1 MKNTGETDVKRTKWL
16 GWIGIGILLLLS
28 GRLSFANEL
37 SLPRKITLKY
47 DRTHHYQLVNLKY
60 QVPKKLKFALIL
72 SGGGARGFAH
82 IGVLKALEE
91 HHIPIHLIVGCSIG
105 SLIGGFYAAGYDAD
119 QLTRIIKGIDWRNLY
134 SDETYRTNLFW
145 SQKSEPRRHQL
156 ELRFDRGIPYI
167 PSSISPGQK
176 IFDVIYSRLQKAT
189 FQAAND
195 FDRLRIPFRAVA
207 TDLISGR
214 RVVLRKG
221 DLAEAIS
228 ASSAVPLLFA
238 PVEWDGMWLA
248 DGGIR
253 DNLPVDVALENGADF
268 TLAVDVTSPLRTPQE
283 MRSPWQIAD
292 QVTTIMMQEPTR
304 ESRRL
309 ADMVIYPSVGNHSAS
324 NFSDIDSLI
333 QAGYRA
339 TLQNIDS
346 IKKRIKIRQE
356 ELWGKNEYLG
366 RTEEVKIIGLK
377 NARLDTLR
385 KKLFTRPKQ
394 SLYLYDIYRDLYR
407 FYRTGLFSDAYVLL
421 KGLPGSYEVEFHL
434 TENPVIKEISFVN
447 NRVVSDSVLRS
458 KIKIPT
464 NRILNIRQLF
474 EQLDALRTFYVRSGY
489 SLADVNRI
497 VYRPENQSLIIELQE
512 GRIEKIVL
520 TGNRITRDYIILREF
535 PLKEGEIFRTKPAV
549 QGIRNIYSTGLF
561 QRVNLNILR
570 GDSGYIIKIKVKEKR
585 YLLMRLG
592 GNASLERKG
601 KVFLELAEDNLF
613 GREMKASLWG
623 AIGVLDRQAEF
634 KIYSV
639 RLFNSLLTY
648 RLLFYYRERWDRYY
662 SEFSLI
668 GNYITIRRGVRFI
681 LGQQI
686 ERLGLISAEIR
697 WDGISIHSKESR
709 FPHSDEYRIRSL
721 IIRSVVDKRDKL
733 PFPDRG
739 IYNRWFWES
748 GNQRLLQSS
757 TAFTRFFISLEGYY
771 PLTQQVNFHIG
782 ASGGIA
788 DLTMPFSEFFTLGGM
803 ENFPGLYER
812 ERFGRQMLHFSNE
825 LRYKFRWRLPIDFYL
840 SVHFHVGATWSSTE
854 ETVRRSDFLTSL
866 GASAAV
872 NSLFGPIRL
881 TYGYLDRHRSMLYFS
896 IGYDF

>member
-1 MKNTGETDVKRTKWL
+1 MGAQ
-16 GWIGIGILLLLS
+16 LL
-28 GRLSFANEL
+28 FAEEM
-37 SLPRKITLKY
+37 PVTRKITLKY
-47 DRTHHYQLVNLKY
+47 DSTRQYKIKNIDFR
-60 QVPKKLKFALIL
+60 VPRKLKLALVL

-91 HHIPIHLIVGCSIG
+91 EHITVHLIVGCSIG
-105 SLIGGFYAAGYDAD
+105 SLIGGFYAAGYNAD
-119 QLTRIIKGIDWRNLY
+119 QLTRIVKSIDWSNLY

-145 SQKSEPRRHQL
+145 AQKSEPRRHQL

-176 IFDVIYSRLQKAT
+176 IFDTIYSRLQRAT

-195 FDRLRIPFRAVA
+195 FDRLRISFRAVA

-214 RVVLRKG
+214 RVVLGKG

-253 DNLPVDVALENGADF
+253 DNLPVDVALENGADL

-304 ESRRL
+304 ESRQL
-309 ADMVIYPSVGNHSAS
+309 ADLVIFPPVENHSAS

-333 QAGYRA
+333 EAGYRA
-339 TLQNIDS
+339 ALQNIDS
-346 IKKRIKIRQE
+346 IKKLIAIRQKK
-356 ELWGKNEYLG
+356 LWGENEYLG
-366 RTEEVKIIGLK
+366 RVGKITVVGLK
-377 NARLDTLR
+377 NVKLDSLE
-385 KKLFTRPKQ
+385 KNMFTHPQQ

-407 FYRTGLFSDAYVLL
+407 FHRTGLFSDAYVLL
-421 KGLPGSYEVEFHL
+421 RGSASNSTVEFHL
-434 TENPVIKEISFVN
+434 TENPVIKKIEFRNHSVIP
-447 NRVVSDSVLRS
+447 DSVLRA
-458 KIKIPT
+458 KVNIPVNT
-464 NRILNIRQLF
+464 ILNLADLF
-474 EQLDALRTFYVRSGY
+474 ERLDSLRTFYVQSGY
-489 SLADVNRI
+489 SLADVKQI
-497 VYRPENQSLIIELQE
+497 VYHPQNQSLSIEMEE
-512 GRIEKIVL
+512 GHIEKIVID
-520 TGNRITRDYIILREF
+520 GNKKTRDYIILREF
-535 PLKEGEIFRTKPAV
+535 PLKEGEIFRTRPAV
-549 QGIRNIYSTGLF
+549 QGVRNIYSTGLF
-561 QRVNLNILR
+561 QRVNLNIMP
-570 GDSGYIIKIKVKEKR
+570 GNSGYIIKIKVKEKK

-592 GNASLERKG
+592 GSASLERKG

-613 GREMKASLWG
+613 GREMKLSIWG
-623 AIGVLDRQAEF
+623 GIGDLDRQAEF

-639 RLFNSLLTY
+639 RLFNSLFTY

-662 SEFSLI
+662 RDFSLV
-668 GNYITIRRGVRFI
+668 GNYLTIRRGVRFI

-709 FPHSDEYRIRSL
+709 FPHSDDYKIRSL

-771 PLTQQVNFHIG
+771 PLTGRLNYHIG
-782 ASGGIA
+782 ASGGM
-788 DLTMPFSEFFTLGGM
+788 D
-803 ENFPGLYER
+803 NFPGLYER
-812 ERFGRQMLHFSNE
+812 ERFGRQMVHFGNE

-840 SVHFHVGATWSSTE
+840 SVNFHVGATWSSTE
-854 ETVRRSDFLTSL
+854 EPVNRSDFLTSV

-872 NSLFGPIRL
+872 NSIFGPLRV
-881 TYGYLDRHRSMLYFS
+881 TYGYLNRHRSMFYFS

>member
-1 MKNTGETDVKRTKWL
+1 VKRTKRFGL
-16 GWIGIGILLLLS
+16 ICKVLFLLILVQ
-28 GRLSFANEL
+28 LSFAEEL
-37 SLPRKITLKY
+37 PRPRKITLKY
-47 DRTHHYQLVNLKY
+47 DSIRHYQLKNLEY
-60 QVPKKLKFALIL
+60 QVPKKLKLALVL

-91 HHIPIHLIVGCSIG
+91 HRIPIHLIVGCSIG
-105 SLIGGFYAAGYDAD
+105 SLIGGFYAAGYNVD

-167 PSSISPGQK
+167 PSSLSPGQK
-176 IFDVIYSRLQKAT
+176 IFDVIYSRLQRAT

-195 FDRLRIPFRAVA
+195 FDRLRIPFRAVS

-214 RVVLRKG
+214 RVVLSKG

-228 ASSAVPLLFA
+228 ASSAIPLLFA

-253 DNLPVDVALENGADF
+253 DNLPVDVAIENGADL

-304 ESRRL
+304 ESRHL
-309 ADMVIYPSVGNHSAS
+309 ADLVIYPPIGNHSAS
-324 NFSDIDSLI
+324 DFSDIDSLI
-333 QAGYRA
+333 QAGYQA

-346 IKKRIKIRQE
+346 IKKWIKIRQE
-356 ELWGKNEYLG
+356 SLWGENEYLG
-366 RTEEVKIIGLK
+366 RVGEVKILGLK
-377 NARLDTLR
+377 NVHLDTLI
-385 KKLFTRPKQ
+385 KNMSTRPEQ
-394 SLYLYDIYRDLYR
+394 SLYIYDIYRDLYR
-407 FYRTGLFSDAYVLL
+407 FYRTGLFSNAYVLL
-421 KGLPGSYEVEFHL
+421 QGAPGNYEVDFHL
-434 TENPVIKEISFVN
+434 TENPIIKEILFRNHRIVP
-447 NRVVSDSVLRS
+447 DSVLRS
-458 KIKIPT
+458 KVKIPV
-464 NRILNIRQLF
+464 NQILNLKRLF
-474 EQLDALRTFYVRSGY
+474 ARLDTLRTFYVQSGY
-489 SLADVNRI
+489 SLADVNQI
-497 VYRPENQSLIIELQE
+497 VYHPENQSLVIEVEE
-512 GRIEKIVL
+512 GRIEKIIL
-520 TGNRITRDYIILREF
+520 SGNKTTKDYIILREF
-535 PLKEGEIFRTKPAV
+535 PLKEGEIFRTKLAV

-570 GDSGYIIKIKVKEKR
+570 GDSGYIIKIKVKEKK

-623 AIGVLDRQAEF
+623 AIGDLDRQAEF

-662 SEFSLI
+662 SDFSLI
-668 GNYITIRRGVRFI
+668 GNYITIRRGVRLI

-697 WDGISIHSKESR
+697 WDGISIHSKESQ
-709 FPHSDEYRIRSL
+709 FPHSDEYKIRSL

-757 TAFTRFFISLEGYY
+757 TAFTRFYISLEGYY
-771 PLTQQVNFHIG
+771 PLTRQLNYHIG

-788 DLTMPFSEFFTLGGM
+788 DLTMPFSEFFTMGGM

-812 ERFGRQMLHFSNE
+812 ERFGRQLVHFSNE

-840 SVHFHVGATWSSTE
+840 GINFHIGATWRSTE
-854 ETVRRSDFLTSL
+854 EPVSRSDFLTSV
-866 GASAAV
+866 GVSAAV
-872 NSLFGPIRL
+872 NSLFGPIRV
-881 TYGYLDRHRSMLYFS
+881 TYGYLNRHRSMLYFS